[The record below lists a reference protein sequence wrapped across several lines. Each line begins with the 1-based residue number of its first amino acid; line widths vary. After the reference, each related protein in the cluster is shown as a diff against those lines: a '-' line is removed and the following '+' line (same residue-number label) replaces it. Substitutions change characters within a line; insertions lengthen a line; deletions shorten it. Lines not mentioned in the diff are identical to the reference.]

1 MSPIWRSRRVTS
13 PSARI
18 AGRHES
24 RFASAASAALC
35 AAEKAA
41 ATPGLRQI
49 IDLLQDEAKR
59 KSLGQAARLRLDA
72 VLSWQVAARNLVTLM
87 NGLVASSTPP
97 AHDLLALD
105 ELQLGQRQDAAA
117 VELESGVKARP
128 GS

>member
-41 ATPGLRQI
+41 ATPGLREI

-59 KSLGQAARLRLDA
+59 KSLGRAAWLRGA
-72 VLSWQVAARNLVTLM
+72 PALSWQV
-87 NGLVASSTPP
+87 S
-97 AHDLLALD
+97 
-105 ELQLGQRQDAAA
+105 
-117 VELESGVKARP
+117 LEIWSP
-128 GS
+128 